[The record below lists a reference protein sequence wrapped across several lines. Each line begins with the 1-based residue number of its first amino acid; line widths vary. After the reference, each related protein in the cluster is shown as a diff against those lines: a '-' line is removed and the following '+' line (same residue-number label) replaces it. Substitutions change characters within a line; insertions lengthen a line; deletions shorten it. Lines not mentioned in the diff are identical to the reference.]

1 MPVNP
6 EPRRDERAPRW
17 SDHEVE
23 QLVGRLLQIGVLIA
37 TLVVLAGGAMLIATH
52 GGDVANFRVFR
63 GESSTLRSVSAAV
76 RGALTLDP
84 RGMVQL
90 GLVLLIATPV
100 ARVALTLVAFLVQ
113 RDRLYVLLTAIVLAL
128 LLVGL
133 FS

>member
-37 TLVVLAGGAMLIATH
+37 TVVVLAGGAMLIATH

>member
-1 MPVNP
+1 M
-6 EPRRDERAPRW
+6 
-17 SDHEVE
+17 E
-23 QLVGRLLQIGVLIA
+23 QLVGRLLQLGVLIA
-37 TLVVLAGGAMLIATH
+37 TVVVLAGGAMLIATH
-52 GGDVANFRVFR
+52 GGSVADFRAFR

-76 RGALTLDP
+76 RGAFALDP

-100 ARVALTLVAFLVQ
+100 ARVALTLVAFLIQ
-113 RDRLYVLLTAIVLAL
+113 RDRLYVMLTGIVLVL